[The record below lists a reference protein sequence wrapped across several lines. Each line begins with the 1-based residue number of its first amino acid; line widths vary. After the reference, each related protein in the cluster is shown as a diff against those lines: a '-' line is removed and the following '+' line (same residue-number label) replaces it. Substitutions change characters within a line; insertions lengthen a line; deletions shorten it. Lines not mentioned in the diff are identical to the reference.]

1 MRTTDRIHGPGV
13 RTARRPAALLLSLA
27 LGLSGCATVAPD
39 GGLRGVQHQMPAS
52 AQAILGQPASDA
64 PLTWQRSAEDRQA
77 VAQRVAE
84 LLAQPLDAERAVQIA
99 LLNHRG
105 LQAAYAEVGISDAER
120 VQASRLANPGF
131 SLGRSSKGD
140 EREIERGIH
149 VNLARLLFMPTLSRL
164 GDQQLQQT
172 QLQVAQKALQ
182 VAAEARKAHVEAVAA
197 QERRRYMQ
205 QVMQAAE
212 ASATLAQRMAQ
223 VGNFNRLQQAREQ
236 GFHAEAALGLARA
249 QRAEHA
255 ARERLIRALGLWGA
269 QTAFTLPER
278 LPDLPATLPERPEV
292 EREAMVQR
300 LDVKAAIASTEST
313 ARSLGLTRQTRLINV
328 LEVGASRNSSNEEP
342 TSTGWEVSLELPLF
356 DGGGARVARA
366 EAVYLQ
372 ALDRAADTAIR
383 ARSEV
388 REAYVNQRT
397 AYDIARHLR
406 DEVVPL
412 QQRISEEN
420 LLRYNGMLIGVF
432 DLLADA
438 RAQVHSVA
446 AYLDA
451 LRDFWVAQADLDLA
465 MVSSPSLSAPSGGNS
480 PAPPAGG
487 TDPH

>member
-27 LGLSGCATVAPD
+27 LGLSGCATVTPD

-131 SLGRSSKGD
+131 SFGRSSKGD

-149 VNLARLLFMPTLSRL
+149 VNLARLVFMPTLSRL

-278 LPDLPATLPERPEV
+278 LPDLPATLPDRPEV
-292 EREAMVQR
+292 EREAMAQR
-300 LDVKAAIASTEST
+300 LDVKAAVAATEST

-328 LEVGASRNSSNEEP
+328 LEVGGKRASSNEEP
-342 TSTGWEVSLELPLF
+342 TTTGWEVSLELPLF
-356 DGGGARVARA
+356 DWGGAARTRAQA
-366 EAVYLQ
+366 EVEQSAAQLQ
-372 ALDRAADTAIR
+372 DTAVR

-388 REAYVNQRT
+388 RAAWLTYRT
-397 AYDIARHLR
+397 ALDLARQQQA
-406 DEVVPL
+406 EVVPL
-412 QQRISEEN
+412 RQLISDETT
-420 LLRYNGMLIGVF
+420 LRYNGMLASVW
-432 DLLADA
+432 DMLAEA
-438 RAQVHSVA
+438 RNSTQAVANAIEAQ
-446 AYLDA
+446 
-451 LRDFWVAQADLDLA
+451 RDFWLAETDLQWVLQ
-465 MVSSPSLSAPSGGNS
+465 GGEPDSFVNLGG
-480 PAPPAGG
+480 AGG
-487 TDPH
+487 EAPAAAAH

>member
-1 MRTTDRIHGPGV
+1 MRTIEPSTTR
-13 RTARRPAALLLSLA
+13 RTGCTRRLALWGLTPLVLA
-27 LGLSGCATVAPD
+27 LGGCASLATD
-39 GGLRGVQHQMPAS
+39 GGLEGVRAHTAAHS
-52 AQAILGQPASDA
+52 ATQLAGGPLQWARTADERRAASD
-64 PLTWQRSAEDRQA
+64 
-77 VAQRVAE
+77 RVNE
-84 LLAQPLDAERAVQIA
+84 LLAQPLDAERAVQVA

-105 LQAAYAEVGISDAER
+105 LQAAYAEVGISDADR
-120 VQASRLANPGF
+120 VQATRLTNPGF
-131 SLGRSSKGD
+131 SFGRSRQGD

-149 VNLARLLFMPTLSRL
+149 VNLARLVFMPTLSRL
-164 GDQQLQQT
+164 SEQQLQQT
-172 QLQVAQKALQ
+172 QLRVAQQALQ
-182 VAAEARKAHVEAVAA
+182 VAAEARKAYYEAVAA

-269 QTAFTLPER
+269 QTAFKLPER

-292 EREAMVQR
+292 EREAMTQR
-300 LDVKAAIASTEST
+300 LDVKAAVAATQST
-313 ARSLGLTRQTRLINV
+313 AANLGLTRQTRLINV
-328 LEVGASRNSSNEEP
+328 LEVGASRASSNEEP
-342 TSTGWEVSLELPLF
+342 SKTGWEVSLELPLF
-356 DGGGARVARA
+356 DWGSARVARA

-372 ALDRAADTAIR
+372 AVDRAAEAAIR

-388 REAYVNQRT
+388 REAYVNHRT
-397 AYDIARHLR
+397 AHDIARHLR

-451 LRDFWVAQADLDLA
+451 LRDFWLAQADLDLA
-465 MVSSPSLSAPSGGNS
+465 MVASPNLSAPSSGS
-480 PAPPAGG
+480 APAMAAGG
-487 TDPH
+487 DPH